1 MKPSTS
7 SFRGWLIALVA
18 VAILA
23 AGAWATSGRWLP
35 SKAIADEHAGHDH
48 AADAHGEEEH
58 AEEHAGHTDDA
69 SIKLS
74 ANGLKNIGFQPA
86 KVELA
91 SFERKI
97 TLPAMII
104 EQPGR
109 SQIHVTSPLT
119 GVVAEVL
126 IVPGEA
132 VEPGSAMFRIR
143 LTHEEVVTAQRDY
156 LLTIESLDVV
166 NREIARLQS
175 LGEGVIA
182 GKRVIEQQ
190 YEKQKLDAAL
200 LAAEQ
205 ALLLHGLSEE
215 QVAEIRK
222 TRRLLQSLTI
232 RAPDH
237 THENG
242 GCGGDHLYHVQEI
255 AISLGEQVDAGQ
267 ELCVL
272 ADHCELMVEGRAFE
286 DDAAPLRQA
295 VKDGWDVSATLL
307 GGSGASE
314 KIDGLKLL
322 YLADKIDPETRA
334 VHFYLR
340 LPNQIVLDQVSPT
353 GHRYLEWRYKPGQRL
368 ELNVPVE
375 RWTDRIVLP
384 VEAVV
389 DEGAEMY
396 VYRQNGEHF
405 ERVPVHV
412 EFRDR
417 TSVVVANN
425 GSLFPGDLVAGAGAY
440 QIHLALKNKSG
451 SAIDPHAGHNH

>member
-1 MKPSTS
+1 MSNSMKPPS
-7 SFRGWLIALVA
+7 SSIRGWLIALAAVA
-18 VAILA
+18 VLA

-35 SKAIADEHAGHDH
+35 SKAVTDEHAGHDH
-48 AADAHGEEEH
+48 AADAHSQE
-58 AEEHAGHTDDA
+58 ADAGHTETA

-74 ANGLKNIGFQPA
+74 ANGLKNIGFRPA
-86 KVELA
+86 NVELA

-109 SQIHVTSPLT
+109 NQIHVTSPLT
-119 GVVAEVL
+119 GVVADVF

-132 VEPGSAMFRIR
+132 VEPGSAMFRLR
-143 LTHEEVVTAQRDY
+143 PTHEEVVTAQRDY
-156 LLTIESLDVV
+156 LLTAENLVV
-166 NREIARLQS
+166 VDREIARLQA

-182 GKRVIEQQ
+182 GKRVLEQQ
-190 YEKQKLDAAL
+190 YEKQKLEAAL

-205 ALLLHGLSEE
+205 ALLMHGLSAE

-222 TRRLLQSLTI
+222 TRQLLASLTI
-232 RAPDH
+232 RAPK
-237 THENG
+237 HEHEG
-242 GCGGDHLYHVQEI
+242 GHCGADHLFHVQKI
-255 AISLGEQVDAGQ
+255 AVSPGEQVSAGQ

-286 DDAAPLRQA
+286 DDAGLLRKT

-334 VHFYLR
+334 IHFYLR
-340 LPNQIVLDQVSPT
+340 LPNQIVLDQKSPT
-353 GHRYLEWRYKPGQRL
+353 GHRYLEWQYKPGQRL
-368 ELNVPVE
+368 ELSVPVE
-375 RWTDRIVLP
+375 RWTERIVLP
-384 VEAVV
+384 VEAIV

-396 VYRQNGEHF
+396 VYRQNGDLF
-405 ERVPVHV
+405 DRVPVHV
-412 EFRDR
+412 EYRDR
-417 TSVVVANN
+417 KSVVVAND
-425 GSLFPGDLVAGAGAY
+425 GSLFPGDLVAGNGAY

-451 SAIDPHAGHNH
+451 GAVDPHAGHNH